1 MNDIEVKVG
10 GMSEHRKA
18 NRAGRQVTNFT
29 QDDDNQIVDLAT
41 LRVAYTQNT
50 RRITKGN
57 SSSGRHALFLNAQF
71 RQSFFDLFD
80 YLRVGFGFHFLRRVA
95 QSIRSLRLTT
105 VRALGIT
112 RFVGCRAF
120 VAYVAHSP
128 CRLPPDS
135 LLRFLRWFDIPW
147 VSIRVFV

>member
-10 GMSEHRKA
+10 GMSEHRRT

-80 YLRVGFGFHFLRRVA
+80 YLRVGFGFHFLRPVDSK
-95 QSIRSLRLTT
+95 QSASFPSKVPNRSVQHTG
-105 VRALGIT
+105 RAKYP
-112 RFVGCRAF
+112 VPSPD
-120 VAYVAHSP
+120 HS
-128 CRLPPDS
+128 S
-135 LLRFLRWFDIPW
+135 
-147 VSIRVFV
+147 ST